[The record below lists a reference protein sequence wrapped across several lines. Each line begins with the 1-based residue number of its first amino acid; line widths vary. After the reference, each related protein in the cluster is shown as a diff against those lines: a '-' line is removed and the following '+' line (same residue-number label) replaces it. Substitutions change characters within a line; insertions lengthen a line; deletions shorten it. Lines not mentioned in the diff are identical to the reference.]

1 MRPALFFTLALSCV
15 SLCQAQTSAPA
26 QAATDPQKT
35 SAPAA
40 TGAIEKRTERIHIED
55 AGSKIDELRIGGE
68 TKTIEVQPKGGMPA
82 YQIAPTSG
90 ERSWKVLGF

>member
-1 MRPALFFTLALSCV
+1 MRSALFFTLILSCA
-15 SLCQAQTSAPA
+15 SICQAQSPAPA
-26 QAATDPQKT
+26 QAGGDTQKL
-35 SAPAA
+35 SQPSPK
-40 TGAIEKRTERIHIED
+40 GAIEKRTERIHIED

-68 TKTIEVQPKGGMPA
+68 TRTIEVQPKGGMPA